1 MLNVTTLTGRIVKTP
16 ELRKTESGKP
26 VTNIT
31 IAVPRPFKNPNGE
44 YEADFIECT
53 IWAGLAETAST
64 YCKKGD
70 LVGIKGRLQTTQ
82 LEKENCPKITMI
94 QIIVEKLSFLCSAK
108 EKEEKELT

>member
-1 MLNVTTLTGRIVKTP
+1 MLNIATLTGRIVKTP
-16 ELRKTESGKP
+16 ELRKTENGKN

-44 YEADFIECT
+44 YETDYIECT
-53 IWAGLAETAST
+53 LWAGLAETATT
-64 YCKKGD
+64 YCKQGD

-94 QIIVEKLSFLCSAK
+94 QLIVEKLSFLASK
-108 EKEEKELT
+108 RQEEAE